1 MPDFIPGRELARAFY
16 EEAVAPAIAAYEHA
30 AAFIGWGSDVL
41 GFDSPR
47 STDHG
52 WGPRFQ
58 LFVAAEQID
67 AATRDVE
74 AALPETFRGW
84 PTRFAWDDVALRHH
98 VEVAALGPWLADR
111 LGVDATRGLTSADWL
126 SMPHQRL
133 AEVTQGPVFHDG
145 LSVLTRVRADLAW
158 YPDQVWLYV
167 LASQWRRIAQEQAFV
182 GRTAEAGDELGSR
195 VVAARIVR
203 DLMRLC
209 FLLERRYPPYGKWL
223 GTAFSRLAAAAGE
236 LRPALERALSAS
248 IYAER
253 EAGLV
258 AAYRLLGEQQNA
270 LAITPHVDPEPRQ
283 FYGRPY
289 VVAPAEDFVA
299 ACCSRISDPW
309 LVALAPVGGIDQF
322 ADSTD
327 VLARPRAAFAITK
340 ALLSDEDQ
348 GWRR

>member
-30 AAFIGWGSDVL
+30 AGFIGWGSDVL

-52 WGPRFQ
+52 WGPRLQ

-67 AATRDVE
+67 AVKRDVE

-98 VEVAALGPWLADR
+98 VEVAELGAWLTGR
-111 LGVDATRGLTSADWL
+111 LGVDAARGLTSADWL

-133 AEVTQGPVFHDG
+133 AEVTEGPVFHDG
-145 LSVLTRVRADLAW
+145 SGVLTRVRADLAW

-167 LASQWRRIAQEQAFV
+167 LTSQWRRIAQVQAFV

-195 VVAARIVR
+195 VVAARLVQ

-223 GTAFSRLAAAAGE
+223 GTAFSELAAAGE
-236 LRPALERALSAS
+236 LRPALERALSAAS
-248 IYAER
+248 YAER
-253 EAGLV
+253 EAALA

-270 LAITPHVDPEPRQ
+270 LAIAPQVDPEPRPY
-283 FYGRPY
+283 YGRPFL
-289 VVAPAEDFVA
+289 VSAAEDFVD
-299 ACCSRISDPW
+299 ACLSRVDDPW
-309 LVALAPVGGIDQF
+309 LASLAPVGGIDQF
-322 ADSTD
+322 TDSTD
-327 VLARPRAAFAITK
+327 VLARPRIAFGVTI
-340 ALLSDEDQ
+340 ALLSDQDQ
-348 GWRR
+348 IWRR

>member
-1 MPDFIPGRELARAFY
+1 MPDFVPGRELARAFY
-16 EEAVAPAIAAYEHA
+16 EEAIAPAVAKYEHA
-30 AAFIGWGSDVL
+30 AALIGFGSDVF
-41 GFDSPR
+41 GFDSAR

-52 WGPRFQ
+52 WGPRFE
-58 LFVAAEQID
+58 LFVTADQIESLSHV
-67 AATRDVE
+67 VE

-84 PTRFAWDDVALRHH
+84 STRFGWDEVAVRHH
-98 VEVAALGPWLADR
+98 VQVAELGQWLADR
-111 LGVDATRGLTSADWL
+111 LGVDPSNGLTSADWL

-145 LSVLTRVRADLAW
+145 SGALTRIRAELAW
-158 YPDQVWLYV
+158 YPEQIWLYV

-182 GRTAEAGDELGSR
+182 GRAAEAGDELGSR

-209 FLLERRYPPYGKWL
+209 FLLERRYPPYSKWL
-223 GTAFSRLAAAAGE
+223 GTAFSKLAAADA
-236 LRPALERALSAS
+236 PALERALIAGN
-248 IYAER
+248 YAER
-253 EAGLV
+253 EAALV
-258 AAYRLLGEQQNA
+258 VAYRMLGERQNA
-270 LAITPHVDPEPRQ
+270 LEIAPYVDPEPRQ

-299 ACCSRISDPW
+299 ACMSRIDDPW
-309 LVALAPVGGIDQF
+309 LASLAPVGSVDQF

-327 VLARPRAAFAITK
+327 VLARPRAAFAVTN
-340 ALLSDEDQ
+340 ALLGDIDQ